1 MARKK
6 QRKVRRTKRKVKLKN
21 IYFVKIGRKKGVDIW
36 VVDGMK
42 IRREIYTDFVYGGND
57 KRYRFIP
64 ENEIWIDNNIDVSE
78 LKFTIAHELKERE
91 LMANGYS
98 YVDAHEIASKL
109 ELKLRRRAE
118 KERLVKE
125 KNTPSQL
132 LKVVD

>member
-36 VVDGMK
+36 IVDGMK